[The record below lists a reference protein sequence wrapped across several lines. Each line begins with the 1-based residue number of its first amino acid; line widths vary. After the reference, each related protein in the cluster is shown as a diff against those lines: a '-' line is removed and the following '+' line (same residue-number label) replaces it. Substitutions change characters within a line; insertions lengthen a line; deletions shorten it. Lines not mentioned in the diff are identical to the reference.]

1 MNLARAGN
9 KYFNDSEPWKTVKS
23 NKEQCGTALN
33 ICLQAI
39 YTLCELIAPVLPFT
53 SEKLF
58 KMLNTGTTDWDKCG
72 GENLK
77 EGHMLN
83 KSEILFPKV
92 EDELIEKQMNK
103 FGVDGRTT
111 VEPNETKNDIITIDD
126 FMKVQLRT
134 AEVIEAENVK
144 KSDKLLKLKVRLENE
159 ERQVIAGIAKDYTP
173 ADILGKKIVLVAN
186 LKPAKLMGLESNG
199 MILAV
204 QDESGKFNVLTVNPN
219 VKNGTRAK

>member
-1 MNLARAGN
+1 M
-9 KYFNDSEPWKTVKS
+9 
-23 NKEQCGTALN
+23 
-33 ICLQAI
+33 
-39 YTLCELIAPVLPFT
+39 
-53 SEKLF
+53 
-58 KMLNTGTTDWDKCG
+58 
-72 GENLK
+72 
-77 EGHMLN
+77 
-83 KSEILFPKV
+83 
-92 EDELIEKQMNK
+92 
-103 FGVDGRTT
+103 
-111 VEPNETKNDIITIDD
+111 ITIDD

-186 LKPAKLMGLESNG
+186 LKPAKLMGLESQG

-204 QDESGKFNVLTVNPN
+204 QDDSGKFNVLTVSPN